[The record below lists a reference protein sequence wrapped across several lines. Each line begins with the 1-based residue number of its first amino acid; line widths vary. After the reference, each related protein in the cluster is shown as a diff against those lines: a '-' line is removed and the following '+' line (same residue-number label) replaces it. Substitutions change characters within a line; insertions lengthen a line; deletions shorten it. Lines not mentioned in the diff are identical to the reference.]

1 MRSTYRWEAPRPL
14 STLSK
19 FKRTCARKSPPTR
32 LPFRILTAGESSAIN
47 RNKQIHKAAR
57 KSRLLV
63 KELIRKFAQAS
74 CLDICQ
80 KVVFCLPKE
89 LRNMVYQ
96 EIFAPW
102 DNSIVTVST
111 ETCDPECMK
120 YESIT
125 MCVRAPQVLM
135 PKNLYMY
142 HTRDQGFCL
151 PCPTHCFDAGF
162 VGKQLLE
169 ELVEE
174 WYSAITLDFSDAY
187 SVLETFMESENLGV
201 GLRPASLFKR
211 INIKVM
217 AEDLIAKGCCKGD
230 GICENEHSKCERAS
244 SFLASMKLIANVK
257 HKVHIQIEISP
268 ILEAYRLDVSS
279 TAHARDAQYGELL
292 NALQSLKDS
301 GHNVELRTTAWPAE
315 LPTLRSFMPLPERW
329 IEWVET
335 CRIVSSDRTTTWKL
349 GWYSHIIGRTSNTG
363 QWWIQRRQ
371 LQWE

>member
-1 MRSTYRWEAPRPL
+1 MRSTYRWEAPKLL

-19 FKRTCARKSPPTR
+19 FKRTCARKSRPTR
-32 LPFRILTAGESSAIN
+32 LPFRRLTAEECSAID

-63 KELIRKFAQAS
+63 KELIREFAQAS
-74 CLDICQ
+74 CLDTCQ

-102 DNSIVTVST
+102 DNSVVTVST
-111 ETCDPECMK
+111 ETCDPECLK
-120 YESIT
+120 YENIT
-125 MCVRAPQVLM
+125 MCVPAPQVLV

-162 VGKQLLE
+162 VGKQFLE

-174 WYSAITLDFSDAY
+174 WYSAITLDFSNAY
-187 SVLETFMESENLGV
+187 GVLETFMESENLRV
-201 GLRPASLFKR
+201 GLRPASILKK

-217 AEDLIAKGCCKGD
+217 AEDLIAKGYCKGD
-230 GICENEHSKCERAS
+230 GICENEHSKCERAN
-244 SFLASMKLIANVK
+244 SFLATMKLVSNVK
-257 HKVHIQIEISP
+257 HKVHIQVEISP
-268 ILEAYRLDVSS
+268 ILEAYRVDVSS
-279 TAHARDAQYGELL
+279 TAHARDAQYGELV

-301 GHNVELRTTAWPAE
+301 GHNVELRTTAWPVE
-315 LPTLRSFMPLPERW
+315 LPTLRNFMPFPERW
-329 IEWVET
+329 IDWVET
-335 CRIVSSDRTTTWKL
+335 CRIVSSDRTTT
-349 GWYSHIIGRTSNTG
+349 
-363 QWWIQRRQ
+363 
-371 LQWE
+371 